1 MWYIVFGSI
10 CFISPLE
17 RIDIIMISYL
27 LNQILTYDKAIAQL
41 KLIDNDLMRI
51 VFKDRECIELILGI
65 ILERIRILM
74 ICIVKY

>member
-1 MWYIVFGSI
+1 
-10 CFISPLE
+10 
-17 RIDIIMISYL
+17 MISYL

>member
-1 MWYIVFGSI
+1 
-10 CFISPLE
+10 
-17 RIDIIMISYL
+17 MISYL
-27 LNQILTYDKAIAQL
+27 SDHILTYDKAIAQL

-74 ICIVKY
+74 TCIVKY

>member
-1 MWYIVFGSI
+1 
-10 CFISPLE
+10 
-17 RIDIIMISYL
+17 MISYL

-74 ICIVKY
+74 TCIVKY